1 LVIFAVLFALLV
13 SMGIVYFSFIKKSS
27 KQIEKKAIDEKREKI
42 NTTQS
47 KLPFKLIRNGVVK
60 LKDRTF
66 IKVLKVQ
73 SINTQLMEETEKETV
88 KEIWSDILNSIN
100 YNIQIYK
107 QSRIVQIDD
116 YLDNISEM
124 FSTEKSEDK
133 RKALDIYHR
142 FLSLLVQE
150 NSLKTKDDYIVI
162 TYCESE
168 KKKKNRI
175 DEVDETRGYRRKDK
189 QPGEREGSE
198 NSSSVE
204 MINKRAEFEQAKKIL
219 QERASSLEKTLGRL
233 NISSRELN
241 DEELLRLFYSVY
253 NKERSSTQSL
263 TNTTPSELTSLYV
276 KERGGS

>member
-1 LVIFAVLFALLV
+1 MSIMKFMLILIFTKKGGFLLVIFAVLFALLV

-116 YLDNISEM
+116 YLYNISEM
-124 FSTEKSEDK
+124 FSTEKFEDISM
-133 RKALDIYHR
+133 AL
-142 FLSLLVQE
+142 
-150 NSLKTKDDYIVI
+150 
-162 TYCESE
+162 
-168 KKKKNRI
+168 
-175 DEVDETRGYRRKDK
+175 
-189 QPGEREGSE
+189 
-198 NSSSVE
+198 
-204 MINKRAEFEQAKKIL
+204 
-219 QERASSLEKTLGRL
+219 
-233 NISSRELN
+233 
-241 DEELLRLFYSVY
+241 Y
-253 NKERSSTQSL
+253 N
-263 TNTTPSELTSLYV
+263 N
-276 KERGGS
+276 